1 MTTKVLRKNQTFSV
15 SLSTKGQIVIPKA
28 IRDQFAIDEHS
39 KLLFTVDEKGF
50 HFVKLEDDVDS
61 VYGSL
66 GRLMKN
72 KPSKP
77 ITQKQFEL
85 DLEKAKDLYFKS
97 KDPLND

>member
-1 MTTKVLRKNQTFSV
+1 MASKVLPKNQTFSV

-28 IRDQFAIDEHS
+28 IRDQFSIDEHS

-50 HFVKLEDDVDS
+50 HFVKLEDDIDS

-66 GRLMKN
+66 GKLMKN

-77 ITQKQFEL
+77 ITEEEFERN
-85 DLEKAKDLYFKS
+85 LEESKDLYFKS
-97 KDPLND
+97 QKI